1 MKKLLSLSCL
11 ILATLAVAFIGCKP
25 SDSAPELLN
34 VSYDPT
40 RELYKGVNEQF
51 EKYYLEKHGT
61 PIKVNQSH
69 GGSGAQSSSV
79 INGLEADVVT
89 LALAYDI
96 DAIILNTNP
105 PIIEK
110 DWQKRLPNNSCPYT
124 STVVFLV
131 RKGNPKNI
139 KDWNDLIDRDDVEI
153 ITPNPK
159 TSGGARWNFLAAY
172 GYVLDKNFDGGLDAY
187 VSALNDPAQADSVAA
202 AKKKAEDAMAKMFNQ
217 KKVPV
222 MDKGARGAT
231 NTFVQNKKGD
241 VLLAWENEALL
252 YMQNSPEADI
262 EIVVPSISIVAE
274 PPVTIVDKNVDKK
287 GTREMAQEYLEYLYT
302 PEAQDVI
309 AKHFYRPNDEDV
321 MKKNE
326 NTFPKLRL
334 FKIDDVFGGWEKAQ
348 AEFFTDKAFFDQ
360 IMK

>member
-11 ILATLAVAFIGCKP
+11 IMATLAVALGCKP
-25 SDSAPELLN
+25 SVPELLN

-40 RELYKGVNEQF
+40 RELYKDVNEHF

-96 DAIILNTNP
+96 DAIIENTKP
-105 PIIEK
+105 AIIEK

-139 KDWNDLIDRDDVEI
+139 KDWDDLIDRDDVQI

-159 TSGGARWNFLAAY
+159 TSGGARWNFLAAW
-172 GYVLDKNFDGGLDAY
+172 GYVLEKELGDL
-187 VSALNDPAQADSVAA
+187 SAVNDPAQAEKVAA
-202 AKKKAEDAMAKMFNQ
+202 ANAKALEAMAKTFNQ

-252 YMQNSPEADI
+252 YMQNSPDADI

-274 PPVTIVDKNVDKK
+274 PPVSIVDANVDRK
-287 GTREMAQEYLEYLYT
+287 GTREMAQEYLEYLYQ
-302 PEAQDVI
+302 PEAQEVI
-309 AKHFYRPNDEDV
+309 AKNFYRPSDETV
-321 MKKNE
+321 MEKNKDK
-326 NTFPKLRL
+326 FPELKL

-348 AEFFTDKAFFDQ
+348 ENFFNDKALFDR

>member
-11 ILATLAVAFIGCKP
+11 IMATLSVAFMGCKP
-25 SDSAPELLN
+25 SAPELLN

-40 RELYKGVNEQF
+40 RELYKDVNEHF

-96 DAIILNTNP
+96 DAIIENTNP

-110 DWQKRLPNNSCPYT
+110 EWQKRLPNNSCPYT

-139 KDWNDLIDRDDVEI
+139 KDWNDLIDRDDVQI

-172 GYVLDKNFDGGLDAY
+172 GYVLDKEFDGGLDGYIA
-187 VSALNDPAQADSVAA
+187 ALADPAQADKVAA
-202 AKKKAEDAMAKMFNQ
+202 AQEKANEAMAKMFNQ
-217 KKVPV
+217 AKVPV

-231 NTFVQNKKGD
+231 NTFVVNQKGD

-252 YMQNSPEADI
+252 YMQNSPDADI

-274 PPVTIVDKNVDKK
+274 PPVSIVDANVDKK
-287 GTREMAQEYLEYLYT
+287 GTRAMAQEYLEYLYE
-302 PEAQDVI
+302 PEAQEVI
-309 AKHFYRPNDEDV
+309 AKNFYRPSDESV
-321 MKKNE
+321 MEKNKDR
-326 NTFPKLRL
+326 FPELKL
-334 FKIDDVFGGWEKAQ
+334 FKIDDVFGGWEKSQ
-348 AEFFTDKAFFDQ
+348 KDFFNDKALFDQ